1 MYDMLAQGHS
11 ALNSSWGWRGWVWAV
26 VVAVLIVA
34 TAMVLLALL
43 RRQRQR
49 CQRTC
54 RLEISN
60 LGNVRSRYELR
71 AQDPSGI
78 LRFTFA
84 LGGVTLQGAGGGEAV
99 TTQPA
104 RAAAPPA
111 AKPAPAGSKA
121 GLKKAKQAKGWA
133 IGAGNVVAEVLNSVG
148 LLLPRSAGAP
158 LMRMAASI
166 RRGERSVRRVERL
179 PKQAARLRLPGK
191 GRGTGGEERGGRDE
205 GQEAGRVGGEE
216 RGAPTAAGDGWVQTP
231 FVEPGET
238 LAVDLLV
245 DPANPYQTQDCPFKV
260 ISRSLEQPEP
270 PLIVEESNIQIV
282 GLTPFQRYSPFLI
295 VLLVAVMLLSI
306 ASWLIGTGP

>member
-26 VVAVLIVA
+26 VVAALIVA
-34 TAMVLLALL
+34 TVMVFLALL

-71 AQDPSGI
+71 AQDLSGV
-78 LRFTFA
+78 LLFTFA
-84 LGGVTLQGAGGGEAV
+84 LDGTSLQEAGGGEVV

-104 RAAAPPA
+104 RPTAPPA
-111 AKPAPAGSKA
+111 AKPAPATPKA
-121 GLKKAKQAKGWA
+121 GLKKTKSWA
-133 IGAGNVVAEVLNSVG
+133 MGAGNIVAEVLNSVG
-148 LLLPRSAGAP
+148 MLLPRSAGAP
-158 LMRMAASI
+158 LMRTAASI

-179 PKQAARLRLPGK
+179 PKQAARLQARGK
-191 GRGTGGEERGGRDE
+191 GLGTSQRVGESASQRIGEL
-205 GQEAGRVGGEE
+205 GGEE

-238 LAVDLLV
+238 LAIDLLV
-245 DPANPYQTQDCPFKV
+245 DPANPYQTQDYSFKV